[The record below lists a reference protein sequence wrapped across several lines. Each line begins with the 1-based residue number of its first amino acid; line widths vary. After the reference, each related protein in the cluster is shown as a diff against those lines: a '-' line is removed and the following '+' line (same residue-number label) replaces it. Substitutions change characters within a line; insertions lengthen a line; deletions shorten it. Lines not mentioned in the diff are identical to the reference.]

1 MLGRNQWGSQDVSQ
15 LGRLGRRAASLA
27 NPHPCRL
34 AARMPSQAGSLTSYF
49 GCSRSKWFVSAS
61 SLVIASGSVAS

>member
-1 MLGRNQWGSQDVSQ
+1 MS
-15 LGRLGRRAASLA
+15 ASLA
-27 NPHPCRL
+27 ESTPGLPAWRTPHPCRL

-61 SLVIASGSVAS
+61 SLVITSGSVAS